1 MGALGVVLA
10 SSIHRIL
17 THQTKFPGRGLR
29 DREKVYIYMVKKQ
42 LMTKVFKGIL
52 IHSNN
57 LNTVFFYGYTLEN
70 NMQYYHTVKYSRFL
84 IDIIKQ

>member
-29 DREKVYIYMVKKQ
+29 DREKVYIYMVKKN

-57 LNTVFFYGYTLEN
+57 RNIVFYGYTLEN
-70 NMQYYHTVKYSRFL
+70 NMQYYPTVKYIL
-84 IDIIKQ
+84 YMYIIKQ